1 MTIITR
7 RLYVHNAHHVSSF
20 QSPVASSLL
29 SMLLHQSK
37 PVAPLQ
43 GRMQYHMA
51 WEILCRHS
59 GIRDS
64 NGSWWRSV
72 QWNVVSIAGPGL
84 EELTRSSLELR
95 NLHMD

>member
-1 MTIITR
+1 MYTHDVTSGPLAV
-7 RLYVHNAHHVSSF
+7 RL
-20 QSPVASSLL
+20 
-29 SMLLHQSK
+29 LLHQLK

-84 EELTRSSLELR
+84 EELTRCSLELR
-95 NLHMD
+95 NMHVDWTEYGSRC